1 VTPETRARAPAI
13 PWPKI
18 VGARHIL
25 IHEYFRIDR
34 DLVWDTVVRDL
45 APLVAELEKLVD
57 VEGERPS

>member
-1 VTPETRARAPAI
+1 
-13 PWPKI
+13 

-34 DLVWDTVVRDL
+34 DLVWDTVARDL